1 MPHVPK
7 VAVPPR
13 SSRTATTE
21 SRAASAASSVALGV
35 RAQRVPRLGRLQ
47 PAADALEEP
56 DAELRLEPAH
66 LLGQR
71 RLRQVELLGGGR
83 ERAVAEGGEEVLELL

>member
-13 SSRTATTE
+13 SSRTATTD
-21 SRAASAASSVALGV
+21 SRAASAASSVRSACGRSVWPASVGV
-35 RAQRVPRLGRLQ
+35 E
-47 PAADALEEP
+47 PAADALEQAH
-56 DAELRLEPAH
+56 AELGLQPAH
-66 LLGQR
+66 LLGER
-71 RLRQVELLGGGR
+71 RLRQVQLLGRGR